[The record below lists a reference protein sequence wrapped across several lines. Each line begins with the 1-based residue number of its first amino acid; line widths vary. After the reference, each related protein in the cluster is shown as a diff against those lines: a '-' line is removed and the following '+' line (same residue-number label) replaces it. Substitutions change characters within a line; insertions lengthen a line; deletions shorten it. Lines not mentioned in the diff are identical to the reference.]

1 MRQKRGDS
9 LKPINFILL
18 MILVIILGFGAYCY
32 LGSALQPTVTCVS
45 AAASDYPDA
54 FDSICSVIERG
65 SAPQTFSEDIPDD
78 AANYSL
84 LDISVTLRNRG
95 VFDAEWLN
103 ITLEGIPGDIAV
115 YSLTGN
121 GTDIAARST
130 GQINLKLITC
140 ADVNAA
146 RNLSI
151 QYYVYGISR
160 TVTVKIEGQG

>member
-1 MRQKRGDS
+1 
-9 LKPINFILL
+9 
-18 MILVIILGFGAYCY
+18 MILVVMLGFGAYCY
-32 LGSALQPTVTCVS
+32 LGSTLQSSVTCIS

-54 FDSICSVIERG
+54 FDSICAVIGRG

-84 LDISVTLRNRG
+84 LDITVNLKNRG
-95 VFDAEWLN
+95 LFDAEWLN
-103 ITLEGIPGDIAV
+103 ISLEGVPGDIAV
-115 YSLTGN
+115 YSLTGD
-121 GTDIAARST
+121 GTDVAARSS

-140 ADVNAA
+140 ADVNTV

-160 TVTVKIEGQG
+160 TITVEVGQ